1 MHDVPLI
8 VQNLFWWM
16 SVLLIIIAPTASS
29 GFHSLVSDDPS
40 APTSSEF
47 LLSDQNFTS
56 GMPRSSTDVAV
67 WLGDR
72 YYNFPEKLEP
82 TDGFL
87 ISSASALAFLGE
99 AYGVS
104 PSILL
109 ALMEMEYQVPDRTSV
124 RTDWSAPQ
132 LSIWLRNTTALLS
145 KGFYEYYDG
154 QPRLDFELPDGRLAP
169 VTAKNAGTYALQ
181 FFLSTQ
187 IPPDAEWFEY
197 ISNWET
203 SFFAIYSRLFAPP
216 LSGKLHAAHPNA
228 ADMAALSISDL
239 HTPWEHNDTW
249 YYTGGPHNFDTS
261 GNYPLSGVDYQ
272 PVGYYGCNPWVAG
285 DRWIA
290 ASAAGRTVDYQEYWL
305 KLDHDQDG
313 NVNTGWLTV
322 YGHIANRIGD
332 NQTVQAG
339 ALIGNPSC
347 NGATAVHLHFGT
359 KFENVWQPIHGT
371 TISEWNI
378 ENGQVSYHGYMT
390 KSGMS
395 PRESCYRPSGWNCD
409 SAAVTSDNPPG
420 GGNDTTPPTASWI
433 SPSNGQTINSSTVHL
448 EASASD
454 NASGVNR
461 VAFSAKWSGN
471 WHSVGTD
478 YSSPYS
484 FDWNWC
490 DAGVPDG
497 DVELGLEAWDNAGNH
512 YVYSEHYANYH
523 ITKNYNCNPTPPPSA
538 EFDAWPQ
545 SGQAPLTVA
554 MHIVSTA
561 NISSC
566 SWDYG
571 DGQTGTSCSS
581 SHNHVYSG
589 AGSFTVRLT
598 VTGPGGTDTRT
609 RTNYINV
616 TSPGNPLTVTWISP
630 SNGQTINNQTVNLQA
645 NPTGGSGG
653 INRVAFSAKWAGS
666 WHGVYTDYS
675 APYGADWN
683 WCDAGV
689 PDGDVELGLEA
700 WDNAGNHYV
709 YSDYYPNYHV
719 TKSYNCSPP
728 PPSCNPNSDQVALY
742 VDNGFQGQCV
752 VKGQG
757 DYPNPNSIG
766 LPNDSISSVRVGSNV
781 QVRLCEHDNF
791 QGTCEWFSG
800 DDGYLGDNSIGDNHV
815 SSASVQIRQQ
825 APEAPSLSSPPNG
838 AQFVEGDD
846 ITLTWNSSAG
856 ASEYFGEITGGP
868 APLTF
873 GWQGSTNKY
882 IGPQWAGYTYAWHVK
897 ARNGNGESPWS
908 STWALTVRP
917 ATPTNLTAS
926 ANSCNQ
932 VSLSW
937 ADRSGNEEGYYIYRN
952 GTAIG
957 QVGANTTSYSDQ
969 GVTGNVSYSYF
980 VKAYRSSIQSDASN
994 TASTTTPPC
1003 SAPLPDLM
1011 PSQWGGWQYPIVPS
1025 SIPGTVT
1032 VNTLYAGVNTYLDW
1046 GITNAGNVD
1055 SGPITYGNLYLDN
1068 QLLVEMNWNIVLAGY
1083 TIAYFDWAIV
1093 VNTPGFHTLKFVA
1106 DPGNTIAESNEANNS
1121 WEMQFYW
1128 NSTTTVTP
1136 TPTTIH
1142 TPTRTPTRPA
1152 TGTPTPTHTPTNI
1165 PGGPFVWWTE
1175 AEHGTLTPPMA
1186 VGQDNAAS
1194 DCRYMFDTRGWT
1206 DGATSFTFS
1215 VPVTGDYFLWS
1226 RAMGLDW
1233 NKNSFFFSMDGGLPL
1248 SFEIQ
1253 PTRDQWTW
1261 SWQRV
1266 PADGTAFALN
1276 AGTHTLRFLTREAE
1290 ARLDT
1295 VLFVNSYGYS
1305 PSHVN
1310 PCGPTP
1316 TPTVRLVPTPTP
1328 TKTAT
1333 LAWTPTA
1340 TRTRAPS
1347 STPTRTRTPT
1357 RTPTSAPRS
1366 SRVYMPAIIR

>member
-1 MHDVPLI
+1 MNVYNVPLT
-8 VQNLFWWM
+8 VRSLFRWM
-16 SVLLIIIAPTASS
+16 SILLIIITPTASS
-29 GFHSLVSDDPS
+29 GFHSLIPDDSS
-40 APTSSEF
+40 ALTSSEF

-56 GMPRSSTDVAV
+56 GIPRSSTDIAA

-72 YYNFPEKLEP
+72 YYDFPEKLEP
-82 TDGFL
+82 ADGFL

-109 ALMEMEYQVPDRTSV
+109 ALIEMEYQVPDGISV
-124 RTDWSAPQ
+124 RANWDYPQ
-132 LSIWLRNTTALLS
+132 LSIWLRDTTTLLS
-145 KGFYEYYDG
+145 KGFYEYYNG
-154 QPRLDFELPDGRLAP
+154 QPRLGFELPDGRFAP
-169 VTAKNAGTYALQ
+169 VTAKNASTYALQ
-181 FFLSTQ
+181 SYLSTQ
-187 IPPDAEWFEY
+187 VPRDAEWFEY
-197 ISNWET
+197 VLNWER
-203 SFFAIYSRLFAPP
+203 SFSAIYSRLFVPP

-249 YYTGGPHNFDTS
+249 YYTGGPHNFDGS

-272 PVGYYGCNPWVAG
+272 PVGYSGCDPIVAG
-285 DRWIA
+285 NRWIA

-332 NQTVQAG
+332 NQAVQAG
-339 ALIGNPSC
+339 NLIGNPSC
-347 NGATAVHLHFGT
+347 YGGYATGVHLHFGI

-371 TISEWNI
+371 VISGWNI

-395 PRESCYRPSGWNCD
+395 PRESCYRPNGWNCD
-409 SAAVTSDNPPG
+409 SAAVTSDNPQG
-420 GGNDTTPPTASWI
+420 GGNDTTPPTASWV

-448 EASASD
+448 EANASD

-461 VAFSAKWSGN
+461 VGFSAKWAGN
-471 WHSVGTD
+471 WHGVNTD
-478 YSSPYS
+478 YSAPYS
-484 FDWNWC
+484 LDWNWC
-490 DAGVPDG
+490 DAGVSDG
-497 DVELGLEAWDNAGNH
+497 D
-512 YVYSEHYANYH
+512 
-523 ITKNYNCNPTPPPSA
+523 I
-538 EFDAWPQ
+538 
-545 SGQAPLTVA
+545 
-554 MHIVSTA
+554 
-561 NISSC
+561 
-566 SWDYG
+566 
-571 DGQTGTSCSS
+571 
-581 SHNHVYSG
+581 
-589 AGSFTVRLT
+589 
-598 VTGPGGTDTRT
+598 
-609 RTNYINV
+609 
-616 TSPGNPLTVTWISP
+616 
-630 SNGQTINNQTVNLQA
+630 
-645 NPTGGSGG
+645 
-653 INRVAFSAKWAGS
+653 
-666 WHGVYTDYS
+666 
-675 APYGADWN
+675 
-683 WCDAGV
+683 
-689 PDGDVELGLEA
+689 ELGLEA

-728 PPSCNPNSDQVALY
+728 PPPCNPNSDQVALY

-752 VKGQG
+752 IKGQG

-791 QGTCEWFSG
+791 QGTCEWFGG
-800 DDGYLGDNSIGDNHV
+800 DDGYLGDNSIGDNNV

-825 APEAPSLSSPPNG
+825 VPEAPSLSSPSNG

-897 ARNGNGESPWS
+897 ARNGIGESPWS
-908 STWALTVRP
+908 STWTFTVRP

-969 GVTGNVSYSYF
+969 GVSGNVSYSFF
-980 VKAYRSSIQSDASN
+980 VKAYRSNIQSDASN

-1046 GITNAGNVD
+1046 GITNAGSVD
-1055 SGPITYGNLYLDN
+1055 SGPVTYGNLYLDN
-1068 QLLVEMNWNIVLAGY
+1068 QLLIEMNWENVRAGY
-1083 TIAYFDWAIV
+1083 TVAYFDWAIV
-1093 VNTPGFHTLKFVA
+1093 VDTPGFHTLKFVA
-1106 DPGNTIAESNEANNS
+1106 DPDNMIAESNEANNS

-1128 NSTTTVTP
+1128 NPTTTVTP
-1136 TPTTIH
+1136 TPTTMH
-1142 TPTRTPTRPA
+1142 TPTWTPTRPA
-1152 TGTPTPTHTPTNI
+1152 PGTPTPTYTPTNI

-1175 AEHGTLTPPMA
+1175 AEYGTITPPMA
-1186 VGQDNAAS
+1186 VGQDGAAS
-1194 DCRYMFDTRGWT
+1194 DCRYIFDTRGWT
-1206 DGATSFTFS
+1206 EGAVAFTFN
-1215 VPVTGDYFLWS
+1215 VPVAGDYFLWS

-1253 PTRDQWTW
+1253 PAGDQWAW
-1261 SWQRV
+1261 NWQRV
-1266 PADGTAFALN
+1266 PANGTAFALN

-1290 ARLDT
+1290 ARLDI
-1295 VLFVNSYGYS
+1295 VLFANSYGYS

-1316 TPTVRLVPTPTP
+1316 TPTARLASTPTP

-1333 LAWTPTA
+1333 LAWTPTP
-1340 TRTRAPS
+1340 TRTRTPS

-1366 SRVYMPAIIR
+1366 TRVYMPTIIK

>member
-1 MHDVPLI
+1 MNTTRVSMLQFFISTLVISVTALFFSPPIPLRPPLVSLSPSSTTVRAPISVGQNEGTYRHANENTDEITWRRYVSTMYGYAVDYPSNLEPSRVITQAGISGVPNE
-8 VQNLFWWM
+8 VLFGSAIGIITRIPPLSADMMTRFWKDATTIYHQG
-16 SVLLIIIAPTASS
+16 SILLRQERKSASLGGGNTRLIIEYLVRVREADYVLVYRPLSEDKNGESEHVFEQMVESFHALPQRSYVAPP
-29 GFHSLVSDDPS
+29 H
-40 APTSSEF
+40 APDE
-47 LLSDQNFTS
+47 
-56 GMPRSSTDVAV
+56 
-67 WLGDR
+67 
-72 YYNFPEKLEP
+72 
-82 TDGFL
+82 TDGFDFPVDPRDGSSGRPPWYTSYSVQNPYVQGWSPCYNRNFSELVHAGEDWFRSAGSPVYAVANGTVIWSDRNANYPGGVIIIQHTLPSGVVNPWGGNVIFSMYGHLNTNSL
-87 ISSASALAFLGE
+87 ISQWSNVQRGQQIAVIYDWGSNSHTHFE
-99 AYGVS
+99 MRAYGN
-104 PSILL
+104 
-109 ALMEMEYQVPDRTSV
+109 MQQ
-124 RTDWSAPQ
+124 APQ
-132 LSIWLRNTTALLS
+132 WVNGYFFCNTSWPGPGYSDTGS
-145 KGFYEYYDG
+145 N
-154 QPRLDFELPDGRLAP
+154 PDWYGYTHP
-169 VTAKNAGTYALQ
+169 
-181 FFLSTQ
+181 
-187 IPPDAEWFEY
+187 
-197 ISNWET
+197 SNW
-203 SFFAIYSRLFAPP
+203 
-216 LSGKLHAAHPNA
+216 
-228 ADMAALSISDL
+228 
-239 HTPWEHNDTW
+239 
-249 YYTGGPHNFDTS
+249 
-261 GNYPLSGVDYQ
+261 VD
-272 PVGYYGCNPWVAG
+272 
-285 DRWIA
+285 
-290 ASAAGRTVDYQEYWL
+290 
-305 KLDHDQDG
+305 
-313 NVNTGWLTV
+313 
-322 YGHIANRIGD
+322 GHR
-332 NQTVQAG
+332 
-339 ALIGNPSC
+339 
-347 NGATAVHLHFGT
+347 
-359 KFENVWQPIHGT
+359 
-371 TISEWNI
+371 
-378 ENGQVSYHGYMT
+378 
-390 KSGMS
+390 
-395 PRESCYRPSGWNCD
+395 
-409 SAAVTSDNPPG
+409 PG
-420 GGNDTTPPTASWI
+420 GGGSDTTPPTASWV

-448 EASASD
+448 EANASD

-471 WHSVGTD
+471 WHSVNTD

-497 DVELGLEAWDNAGNH
+497 E
-512 YVYSEHYANYH
+512 
-523 ITKNYNCNPTPPPSA
+523 I
-538 EFDAWPQ
+538 
-545 SGQAPLTVA
+545 
-554 MHIVSTA
+554 
-561 NISSC
+561 
-566 SWDYG
+566 
-571 DGQTGTSCSS
+571 
-581 SHNHVYSG
+581 
-589 AGSFTVRLT
+589 
-598 VTGPGGTDTRT
+598 
-609 RTNYINV
+609 
-616 TSPGNPLTVTWISP
+616 
-630 SNGQTINNQTVNLQA
+630 
-645 NPTGGSGG
+645 
-653 INRVAFSAKWAGS
+653 
-666 WHGVYTDYS
+666 
-675 APYGADWN
+675 
-683 WCDAGV
+683 
-689 PDGDVELGLEA
+689 ELGLEA

-766 LPNDSISSVRVGSNV
+766 LPNDSVSSVRVGSNV

-791 QGTCEWFSG
+791 QGTCEWFGG
-800 DDGYLGDNSIGDNHV
+800 DDGYLGDNGIGDNNV

-825 APEAPSLSSPPNG
+825 ALEAPSLSSPSNG

-846 ITLTWNSSAG
+846 ITLIWNSSAG

-873 GWQGSTNKY
+873 GWQGTTNKY

-908 STWALTVRP
+908 STWAFTVRP

-969 GVTGNVSYSYF
+969 GVSGNVSYSYF

-1011 PSQWGGWQYPIVPS
+1011 PSQWGDWQYPIVPS

-1032 VNTLYAGVNTYLDW
+1032 VNTLYAGVSTYLDW
-1046 GITNAGNVD
+1046 GITNAGNVA
-1055 SGPITYGNLYLDN
+1055 SGPVTYGNLYLDN
-1068 QLLVEMNWNIVLAGY
+1068 QLLIEMNWENVLAGY
-1083 TIAYFDWAIV
+1083 TIAYFDWVIV
-1093 VNTPGFHTLKFVA
+1093 VDTPGFHTLKFVA
-1106 DPGNTIAESNEANNS
+1106 DPGNMIAESNEANNS

-1152 TGTPTPTHTPTNI
+1152 PGTPTPTYTPTNI

-1175 AEHGTLTPPMA
+1175 AEYGTISLPMA
-1186 VGQDNAAS
+1186 VGQNDAAS
-1194 DCRYMFDTRGWT
+1194 DCRYLFDTRGWT
-1206 DGATSFTFS
+1206 EGAVAFTFS
-1215 VPVTGDYFLWS
+1215 VPISGDYFLWS

-1233 NKNSFFFSMDGGLPL
+1233 SRNSFFFSMDGGLPL

-1253 PTRDQWTW
+1253 PTGDQWTW

-1316 TPTVRLVPTPTP
+1316 TPTARLVSTPTP
-1328 TKTAT
+1328 TNTAT
-1333 LAWTPTA
+1333 IAWTPTP
-1340 TRTRAPS
+1340 TRTRTPS

-1357 RTPTSAPRS
+1357 RTPTSVPRS
-1366 SRVYMPAIIR
+1366 SRIYMPAIIK